1 MITDE
6 AFKAAG
12 EIAKTTSK
20 AIEAGEKGASYLAT
34 MFEEAIHAL
43 AGAAA
48 DSAIGFRIRNRAS
61 IAVKTEKH
69 LRSLGLDRSFLVIE
83 ERAAVPLIE
92 ALSVESDDG
101 LQDMWASYI
110 ANAADPRDGSIGV
123 TRMITDVISKLEPED
138 KSVLDS
144 LFKLDLAEPRND
156 SIKLKPTDFNASD
169 EALNYSLARFVA
181 LGLFSCDNSGS
192 VGFAAG
198 EGHRMPC
205 NLEIY
210 TSIGW
215 FRALPLLLMFKQS
228 LIQES

>member
-1 MITDE
+1 MIGE
-6 AFKAAG
+6 EGFKAAT

-20 AIEAGEKGASYLAT
+20 AIDAGEKASRYFADT
-34 MFEEAIHAL
+34 FSEAINAL

-61 IAVKTEKH
+61 VAIKTQKH
-69 LRSLGLDRSFLVIE
+69 LQALGFDQDFLKIE
-83 ERAAVPLIE
+83 ERAAIPLIE
-92 ALSVESDDG
+92 ALSIESDDG

-110 ANAADPRDGSIGV
+110 ANAADPFNGTIGV
-123 TRMITDVISKLEPED
+123 TAMITNTISKLEPED
-138 KSVLDS
+138 KGVLDR
-144 LFKLDLAEPRND
+144 LFEVDLAEPLQE
-156 SIKLKPTDFNASD
+156 SIKLKPSDFNTPE
-169 EALNYSLARFVA
+169 EALNFSLARFVA

-192 VGFAAG
+192 VGFAADDS
-198 EGHRMPC
+198 HKMPC

-228 LIQES
+228 VRRG